1 MCVKHFRAR
10 RVVKRDVLGTAR
22 LMGWG
27 TGPSRKCL
35 AVTRVRM
42 GFVQRCSSALKEGAM
57 LAPTV
62 AGISRRDGWGL
73 RVMHCSLARRRYE
86 VNKLQYQMGD

>member
-1 MCVKHFRAR
+1 
-10 RVVKRDVLGTAR
+10 
-22 LMGWG
+22 
-27 TGPSRKCL
+27 
-35 AVTRVRM
+35 
-42 GFVQRCSSALKEGAM
+42 M